1 VAEAFVLMDT
11 LEKAC
16 RIQLTAMAAGPVA
29 LPPDEVLDLSH
40 AQLTADPE
48 PEGALE
54 WPALLRGLMR
64 TEPDFAR

>member
-1 VAEAFVLMDT
+1 
-11 LEKAC
+11 
-16 RIQLTAMAAGPVA
+16 VA
-29 LPPDEVLDLSH
+29 LPSDEVLDLSH

>member
-1 VAEAFVLMDT
+1 M
-11 LEKAC
+11 
-16 RIQLTAMAAGPVA
+16 A
-29 LPPDEVLDLSH
+29 LPSDEVLDLSH

-54 WPALLRGLMR
+54 WRGLMR